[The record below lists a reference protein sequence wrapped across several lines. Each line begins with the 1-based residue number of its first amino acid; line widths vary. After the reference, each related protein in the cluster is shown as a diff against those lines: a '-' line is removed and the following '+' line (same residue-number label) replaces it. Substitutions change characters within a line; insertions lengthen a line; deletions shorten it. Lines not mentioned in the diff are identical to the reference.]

1 MDDDQSYLIVFA
13 KAHTNY
19 FTRLLKTNETI
30 YIREGKE
37 KGGGICLKVTTKKG
51 QGNAVYHQVRGNT
64 MYHVLGDL
72 MSTAFRVRNNPSPW
86 GYERDIVIAVPRA
99 WGIEC
104 TAFGWGCLIPD
115 NKGYYNDGGIYERFI
130 IKPSII
136 DFQKGSLVEASDIPN
151 PTSE

>member
-1 MDDDQSYLIVFA
+1 MDDDQSYLTIGTNV
-13 KAHTNY
+13 HTSY

-72 MSTAFRVRNNPSPW
+72 MSTAFRVRNNLSPW
-86 GYERDIVIAVPRA
+86 GYEREIVIIVPKV
-99 WGIEC
+99 WGIEY
-104 TAFGWGCLIPD
+104 TAFGSCLILN
-115 NKGYYNDGGIYERFI
+115 NKGFNDSGIYERFI
-130 IKPSII
+130 LKPSII
-136 DFQKGSLVEASDIPN
+136 DFQKGSLIEASDFPEA
-151 PTSE
+151 S